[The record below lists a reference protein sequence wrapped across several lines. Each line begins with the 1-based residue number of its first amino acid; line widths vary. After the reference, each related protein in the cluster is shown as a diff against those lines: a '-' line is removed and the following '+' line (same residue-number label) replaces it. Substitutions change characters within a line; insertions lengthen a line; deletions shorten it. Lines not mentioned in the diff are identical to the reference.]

1 MKKEIIKI
9 FKSLADTTRL
19 EVVRVMASLNEV
31 TCQDLQKHFKL
42 SQPTLSH
49 HFNKLIET
57 NILLYRKEGKMNY
70 YKLNKKLLADHG
82 ININKFINK

>member
-1 MKKEIIKI
+1 MKKETIKI
-9 FKSLADTTRL
+9 FKALADETRL
-19 EVVRVMASLNEV
+19 EVLRVMANFDEM
-31 TCQDLQKHFKL
+31 TCQNLQKHFKL

-49 HFNKLIET
+49 HFNKLIKT

>member
-1 MKKEIIKI
+1 MKKETIKI
-9 FKSLADTTRL
+9 FKALADTTRL
-19 EVVRVMASLNEV
+19 KVVKVMALYDEL

-70 YKLNKKLLADHG
+70 YKLNKKLLTDYG
-82 ININKFINK
+82 ISVNKL